1 MLSRIKTRN
10 SLRRR
15 RLASLDFPEIGAK
28 VSLAAKMAA
37 NTYSGVMV
45 VVRFRV
51 GRRRSAD
58 KHLRSNH
65 KLSMYI

>member
-1 MLSRIKTRN
+1 MPSTVFYGMLSRIKTRN

-28 VSLAAKMAA
+28 VSLAAKMVA

-45 VVRFRV
+45 VVRF
-51 GRRRSAD
+51 
-58 KHLRSNH
+58 
-65 KLSMYI
+65 